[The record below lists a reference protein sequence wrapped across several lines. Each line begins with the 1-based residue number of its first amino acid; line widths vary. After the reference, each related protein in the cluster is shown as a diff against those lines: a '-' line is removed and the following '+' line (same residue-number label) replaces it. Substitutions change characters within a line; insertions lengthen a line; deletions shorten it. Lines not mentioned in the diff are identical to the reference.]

1 MREEILLNNI
11 GLGHRRL
18 SIIDVEN
25 GKQPMAND
33 DNTIFITYNGEVYN
47 YKKLQG
53 ILKERGHIFHTNS
66 DTEVVLKC
74 YEEFGLKFLNK
85 LRGQFAIGIWD
96 DRKIQMILARD
107 RLGHTP
113 RYY

>member
-1 MREEILLNNI
+1 MCGINGIWNFTGQNVENDQIENMNDMLIHRGPDEGNQILLNNI

-47 YKKLQG
+47 YQKLQA
-53 ILKERGHIFHTNS
+53 ILKERG
-66 DTEVVLKC
+66 
-74 YEEFGLKFLNK
+74 
-85 LRGQFAIGIWD
+85 
-96 DRKIQMILARD
+96 
-107 RLGHTP
+107 
-113 RYY
+113 